1 MKSELRKYELC
12 CQSMFRIVKHLSQE
26 CHPQSS
32 TRDIREGQ
40 IKQVKVIE
48 YDVKRLELDY

>member
-12 CQSMFRIVKHLSQE
+12 CQSMFRIAKYLSRE
-26 CHPQSS
+26 CHLQSS
-32 TRDIREGQ
+32 TEDIREGQ
-40 IKQVKVIE
+40 IKQEKFIE